1 MSKSW
6 NDNHVMPFGAHKGK
20 PLRDVPDKYL
30 HWLADQTW
38 FTAESHPGLYEYVV
52 MATEMDD

>member
-1 MSKSW
+1 
-6 NDNHVMPFGAHKGK
+6 MPFGAHKGK